1 MTFLVTFFGS
11 LDMCIEKQLWYSHG
25 KNVVSLREW
34 REKKKTV
41 TFLATRHREKV
52 ELHGLFADFPGNYF
66 HVKITPV
73 TLLLIATNDTYFC
86 KRKGLTQ
93 VL

>member
-1 MTFLVTFFGS
+1 MTFFGS
-11 LDMCIEKQLWYSHG
+11 LDMRI
-25 KNVVSLREW
+25 
-34 REKKKTV
+34 EKKKKKRTV

-73 TLLLIATNDTYFC
+73 TLLLIATNAIYFTPPC
-86 KRKGLTQ
+86 Y
-93 VL
+93 